1 MTRNSAL
8 DTGAPSAGARHR
20 LRILHVSQPTDGG
33 CAIAVRVLAEA
44 GIRAGHTVTVACPR
58 YPDLP
63 AWITDAGAHWHPL
76 PMVRQ
81 PAPGDIS
88 AVLRMRRL
96 FEQADVVHLHSS
108 KAGAL
113 GRLALRS
120 LGKRAPASCFTPH
133 GWSWLVGGRMA
144 PIYRTYERVAAAWT
158 DVIVAVSDEE
168 AAAGRGVLPP
178 GRARVTVIP
187 NGVDTERFCVEG
199 PRAIRS
205 GQPLIVCA
213 GRLTVQKGQD
223 LAVRALALL
232 GTSGARLR
240 LVGDGPDA
248 AKLRRLAAALG
259 VADRVEFTGH
269 CDPLPHLRAA
279 DVVLVPSRWE
289 GLAFVVLEAMACGKA
304 IVTTAAAGSGVVGD
318 AGVVVPPDAGPQGLA
333 AALDELLADAP
344 GRRRHGERA
353 RARVCEHFAAQRML
367 GAYLD
372 LWEALAEATS
382 STGGEAGARK
392 AGAMTGGNR

>member
-1 MTRNSAL
+1 MTRSSAL
-8 DTGAPSAGARHR
+8 DSGPPSIGARRR

-33 CAIAVRVLAEA
+33 CALAVKVLAEA
-44 GIRAGHTVTVACPR
+44 GTRAGHAVTVACPR
-58 YPDLP
+58 HSDLP
-63 AWITDAGAHWHPL
+63 GWITDVGARWHPL

-81 PAPGDIS
+81 PTLADIS

-96 FEQADVVHLHSS
+96 FAAADVVHLHSS

-133 GWSWLVGGRMA
+133 GWSWLVGGPMA
-144 PIYRTYERVAAAWT
+144 PVYRTYERLAAAWT

-178 GRARVTVIP
+178 GLARVTVIP

-199 PRAIRS
+199 PRASRS
-205 GQPLIVCA
+205 AQPLIVCA

-232 GTSGARLR
+232 GTAGARLR
-240 LVGDGPDA
+240 LVGEGPDTA
-248 AKLRRLAAALG
+248 TLRQLATALG

-269 CDPLPHLRAA
+269 CDPRPHLRAA

-289 GLAFVVLEAMACGKA
+289 GLSFVLLEAMACGKA
-304 IVTTAAAGSGVVGD
+304 VVATAAAGSGVVGD
-318 AGVVVPPDAGPQGLA
+318 AGIVAPPDSGPAGLA
-333 AALDELLADAP
+333 AALDEVLADEP
-344 GRRRHGERA
+344 IRRRYGERA
-353 RARVCEHFAAQRML
+353 RARVCEHFAAPRML
-367 GAYLD
+367 AAYLD

-382 STGGEAGARK
+382 GAGGAGARK
-392 AGAMTGGNR
+392 TSAMTSHNR

>member
-1 MTRNSAL
+1 MTRSSAL
-8 DTGAPSAGARHR
+8 DTGAPFIGARR
-20 LRILHVSQPTDGG
+20 CLRILHVSQPTDGG
-33 CAIAVRVLAEA
+33 CALAVRVLAEA
-44 GIRAGHTVTVACPR
+44 GTRAGHIVTVACPR
-58 YPDLP
+58 HSDLP
-63 AWITDAGAHWHPL
+63 GWIADAGAHWHPL

-81 PAPGDIS
+81 PTPGDIS

-96 FEQADVVHLHSS
+96 FAAADVVHLHSS

-144 PIYRTYERVAAAWT
+144 PVYRIYERLAAAWT

-178 GRARVTVIP
+178 GLARMTVIP

-199 PRAIRS
+199 PRASRS
-205 GQPLIVCA
+205 AQPLIVCA

-223 LAVRALALL
+223 LAVRAVALL
-232 GTSGARLR
+232 GTAGARLR
-240 LVGDGPDA
+240 LVGEGPDTTT
-248 AKLRRLAAALG
+248 LRKLAAALG

-269 CDPLPHLRAA
+269 CDPRPHLRAA

-289 GLAFVVLEAMACGKA
+289 GLSFVLLEAMACGKA
-304 IVTTAAAGSGVVGD
+304 VVTTAAAGSGVVGD
-318 AGVVVPPDAGPQGLA
+318 AGVVAPPDSGPAGLA
-333 AALDELLADAP
+333 AALDELLADEP
-344 GRRRHGERA
+344 RRRRHGERA
-353 RARVCEHFAAQRML
+353 RARVCERFAAQRML
-367 GAYLD
+367 TAYLD
-372 LWEALAEATS
+372 LWEALAAATS
-382 STGGEAGARK
+382 NTNGEAGARK
-392 AGAMTGGNR
+392 TSAMTRHSR